1 MRWLAVGIFMV
12 LSMYFLWRRSSARS
26 RARARQRLKRHFG
39 MPAKEKQPGPLRRF
53 ISRGEWLDRTRY
65 MHRLRGLFERTTIKV
80 SWVHFKLAWLLFLLA
95 LPVFAYAV
103 SGSPFMIPTAA
114 LAAPF
119 LPFPFLRILCRRVE
133 RKTGEKCDQFAADLA
148 LYLRCGIPAEEA
160 TRLLAPDYGPPLAAS
175 LAQFEKEAAASSR
188 PGEALQAL
196 ALSLGNSDLDLI
208 AQAVV
213 ASRETG
219 SDIRG
224 VMEAVGDALR
234 ERAAIRRELDTQTIQ
249 SRLSGRIVA
258 ALPLVFLGLSAL
270 VSKGT
275 LSTLFGT
282 VPGLIML
289 AVALVLDLLGFL
301 WIRRILDI
309 KT

>member
-1 MRWLAVGIFMV
+1 MRWFAVGVFTA
-12 LSMYFLWRRSSARS
+12 LSVYFLWRRSSARA
-26 RARARQRLKRHFG
+26 RVRARQRLKSHFG
-39 MPAKEKQPGPLRRF
+39 PSAKEKEPGPFHRF
-53 ISRGEWLDRTRY
+53 LSRGDWLDGTRY
-65 MHRLRGLFERTTIKV
+65 MHRLRALFEGTSISM
-80 SWVHFKLAWLLFLLA
+80 SWVHLKLAWLLFMIA
-95 LPVFAYAV
+95 LPALAYAL
-103 SGSPFMIPTAA
+103 SGSPFMIPPAA
-114 LAAPF
+114 LAASF
-119 LPFPFLRILCRRVE
+119 LPFPSLKALARRGE
-133 RKTGEKCDQFAADLA
+133 RKAAEKYDQFAADIA
-148 LYLRCGIPAEEA
+148 LYLRCGVPVQEA
-160 TRLLAPDYGPPLAAS
+160 VGLLARDCEPPLAAP
-175 LAQFEKEAAASSR
+175 LAQFEKDVAVSSR
-188 PGEALQAL
+188 PDEALLNL
-196 ALSLGNSDLDLI
+196 AKALGNSDLDLI
-208 AQAVV
+208 TRAVV

-270 VSKGT
+270 ISKGT
-275 LSTLFGT
+275 FSTLFGT

-289 AVALVLDLLGFL
+289 AVAVGLDLLGFL

>member
-1 MRWLAVGIFMV
+1 MRWLAVGVFMV
-12 LSMYFLWRRSSARS
+12 LSVYFLWRRSSARS

-39 MPAKEKQPGPLRRF
+39 LPAKEKEPGRLHRF
-53 ISRGEWLDRTRY
+53 ISRGEWLDGTRY
-65 MHRLRGLFERTTIKV
+65 MRSLRGFFERTAINITW
-80 SWVHFKLAWLLFLLA
+80 SNFKLAWLLFLITLPALA
-95 LPVFAYAV
+95 CAL
-103 SGSPFMIPTAA
+103 SGTPLMIPPVA
-114 LAAPF
+114 LAASF
-119 LPFPFLRILCRRVE
+119 LPFPFLKALARKGE
-133 RKTGEKCDQFAADLA
+133 RKTAAECDQFAADLS
-148 LYLRCGIPAEEA
+148 LYLRCGIPVEEA
-160 TRLLAPDYGPPLAAS
+160 IGLLAPDQKPPLATS
-175 LAQFEKEAAASSR
+175 LSQFEKEVALGSR
-188 PGEALQAL
+188 PGEALL
-196 ALSLGNSDLDLI
+196 NLGKSLGNSDLYLI
-208 AQAVV
+208 AQTVI

-270 VSKGT
+270 ISRGT
-275 LSTLFGT
+275 LSTLFAT

>member
-1 MRWLAVGIFMV
+1 MRWLVVGVFMV
-12 LSMYFLWRRSSARS
+12 LSVYFLWRRRSARA
-26 RARARQRLKRHFG
+26 RARARQSLKRHFG
-39 MPAKEKQPGPLRRF
+39 LPAKEKEPGPLRRF
-53 ISRGEWLDRTRY
+53 LSRGEWLDDTRY
-65 MHRLRGLFERTTIKV
+65 MRRLRELFERTPIKIT
-80 SWVHFKLAWLLFLLA
+80 WAHFKLAWLFFLVA
-95 LPVFAYAV
+95 LPGLACDV
-103 SGSPFMIPTAA
+103 SGSPLMIPPAA
-114 LAAPF
+114 LAASF
-119 LPFPFLRILCRRVE
+119 LPFPFLKALARRGE
-133 RKTGEKCDQFAADLA
+133 RETAAKCDQFAADIA
-148 LYLRCGIPAEEA
+148 LYLRCGIPVEEA
-160 TRLLAPDYGPPLAAS
+160 IALLAPDYGPPLAAS
-175 LAQFEKEAAASSR
+175 LAHFEKEVALSSR
-188 PGEALQAL
+188 PGEALLNL
-196 ALSLGNSDLDLI
+196 AESLGNSDLDLI
-208 AQAVV
+208 AQAVI

-270 VSKGT
+270 LSRGT

-309 KT
+309 RT

>member
-1 MRWLAVGIFMV
+1 MRWLAVGVFVI
-12 LSMYFLWRRSSARS
+12 LSVYFLWRRSSARS
-26 RARARQRLKRHFG
+26 RVKARQHLKRHFG
-39 MPAKEKQPGPLRRF
+39 PIAQEKERGSFRRF
-53 ISRGEWLDRTRY
+53 LSRGDWLDGTRY
-65 MHRLRGLFERTTIKV
+65 MRRLRGLFDRSGINMTWT
-80 SWVHFKLAWLLFLLA
+80 HFKLAWLLFFLA
-95 LPVFAYAV
+95 LPALAYTL
-103 SGSPFMIPTAA
+103 SGSPIMIPPAA
-114 LAAPF
+114 AAAF
-119 LPFPFLRILCRRVE
+119 ALPVPLLKAMSRLGQ
-133 RKTGEKCDQFAADLA
+133 RKAVEKCDHFAAELA
-148 LYLRCGIPAEEA
+148 LYLRCGIPVDEA
-160 TRLLAPDYGPPLAAS
+160 IVLLAPDYGPPLAGS
-175 LAQFEKEAAASSR
+175 LSLFQKEVAVGSR
-188 PGEALQAL
+188 PDEALLNL
-196 ALSLGNSDLDLI
+196 AESLDNSDLDLI
-208 AQAVV
+208 AKAVA

-270 VSKGT
+270 ISRGT

-289 AVALVLDLLGFL
+289 AVAVGLDFLGFL